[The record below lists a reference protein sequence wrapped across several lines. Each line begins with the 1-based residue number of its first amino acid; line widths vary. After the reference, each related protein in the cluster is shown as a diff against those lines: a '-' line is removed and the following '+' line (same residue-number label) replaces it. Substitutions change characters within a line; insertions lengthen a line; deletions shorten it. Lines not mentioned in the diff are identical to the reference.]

1 MKWITITKTY
11 FLPPPSWMVF
21 SLKQNKRKSYIL
33 LLVHVSL
40 CIILPPI
47 SQHILQAK
55 SKNSGL
61 SGHCSTNLF
70 VVDRSASTQ
79 KAVITINYCPPS
91 HKAMI
96 DMSVTCQRCIM
107 FENCMHDNHA
117 LCLHDSFY
125 YSFTISHIHNFFIF
139 LPPYLK
145 LLSNSMLPYPLFFN
159 FFSEAHNLI
168 K

>member
-1 MKWITITKTY
+1 MDHHNKNI
-11 FLPPPSWMVF
+11 FLAPSQLDGF
-21 SLKQNKRKSYIL
+21 FPQKKKKRKSYIL
-33 LLVHVSL
+33 LLDNVFL

-47 SQHILQAK
+47 SQYILQAK
-55 SKNSGL
+55 SKNSRL

-70 VVDRSASTQ
+70 VVDKSASTQ

-107 FENCMHDNHA
+107 FENCTMHDNHA